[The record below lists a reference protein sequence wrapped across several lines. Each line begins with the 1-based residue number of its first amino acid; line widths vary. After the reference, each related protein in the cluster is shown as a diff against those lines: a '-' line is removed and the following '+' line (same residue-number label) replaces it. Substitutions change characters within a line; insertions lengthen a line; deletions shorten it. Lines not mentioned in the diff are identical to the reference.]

1 MTQLSRI
8 LNYHLLTCLFFF
20 AGSCKEGT
28 YETTPRPETEPNAS
42 FPFTIG
48 EKTIDAEL
56 AVKPSERE
64 KGLMHRDSMPLG
76 KGMLF
81 VFEEPGPQKF
91 WMKNTRIPL
100 DIGYFSPEGRLL
112 EIHAAKP
119 YDLNGVP
126 SRSKNIQF
134 VLELKLNGFREMGI
148 AIGNKIKLSDISKA
162 LTDRGFE
169 PKDFGL
175 SL

>member
-1 MTQLSRI
+1 MTQRSRI
-8 LNYHLLTCLFFF
+8 LNYHLLACMFFL

-28 YETTPRPETEPNAS
+28 TETIAQSKAKPNVT
-42 FPFTIG
+42 FPFQIE
-48 EKTIDAEL
+48 EKTVEAEI
-56 AVKPSERE
+56 AVTPKERE

-81 VFEEPGPQKF
+81 VFEESGPQKF

-100 DIGYFSPEGRLL
+100 DIGYFSPSGKLL
-112 EIHAAKP
+112 EVHAAKP

-126 SRSKNIQF
+126 SRSKNVQF

-148 AIGNKIKLSDISKA
+148 SIGDRLNLSDLSKA
-162 LTDRGFE
+162 LTRRGFS
-169 PKDFGL
+169 PRNYGL
-175 SL
+175 SP

>member
-1 MTQLSRI
+1 MTQQSRI
-8 LNYHLLTCLFFF
+8 LNYLLLACLFFL

-28 YETTPRPETEPNAS
+28 TETIPQSNAKPNAS
-42 FPFTIG
+42 FPFRIG
-48 EKTIDAEL
+48 EKSVEAEI
-56 AVKPSERE
+56 AVTPKERE

-81 VFEEPGPQKF
+81 VFEESGPQKF

-100 DIGYFSPEGRLL
+100 DIGYFSPSGKLL
-112 EIHAAKP
+112 EVHAAKP

-148 AIGNKIKLSDISKA
+148 GIGDRLNLNDLTQA
-162 LTDRGFE
+162 LTHRGFAG
-169 PKDFGL
+169 KNFGL
-175 SL
+175 SP

>member
-1 MTQLSRI
+1 
-8 LNYHLLTCLFFF
+8 
-20 AGSCKEGT
+20 
-28 YETTPRPETEPNAS
+28 
-42 FPFTIG
+42 
-48 EKTIDAEL
+48 
-56 AVKPSERE
+56 
-64 KGLMHRDSMPLG
+64 MHRDSMPLG

-100 DIGYFSPEGRLL
+100 DIGYFSPEGRLI

-148 AIGNKIKLSDISKA
+148 AIGNKIKLSDLSKA